1 MVASLLL
8 ASADDTRSSILFW
21 VFLLIFIAT
30 AVITLLGIIGKAK
43 IPEGYLKKLFYA
55 LLLEVVGVII
65 ALAKSTLTPTPP
77 TPTPDDYQV
86 WTVMGQ
92 MDQSQSHLSPSGVS
106 TVAIAVLPQPAMH
119 SDGTFD
125 FYVAARRTSGT
136 YELPTVQFA
145 DAEAKQYKE
154 IHLDAKWDQY
164 NDVKID
170 RDDKNHLATIK
181 PFSLSALPKP
191 PANIESQPKDASSFR
206 SSAHLNLVTASNAGS
221 PAPSPAQSP

>member
-8 ASADDTRSSILFW
+8 ASADDMRGSILFW
-21 VFLLIFIAT
+21 VFLSIFSAT
-30 AVITLLGIIGKAK
+30 AIITLLGIIGKVK
-43 IPEGYLKKLFYA
+43 IGEGYLKKLFYA

-65 ALAKSTLTPTPP
+65 ALAKTTFAPAPAPP
-77 TPTPDDYQV
+77 APDDYQV

-92 MDQSQSHLSPSGVS
+92 MDQSQAHLSPSGVS
-106 TVAIAVLPQPAMH
+106 TVGIAVLPQPAMH

-125 FYVAARRTSGT
+125 FYVAARRTNGT

-145 DAEAKQYKE
+145 DAGAKQFKE
-154 IHLDAKWDQY
+154 IHLDAKWDPY

-181 PFSLSALPKP
+181 PFSLSALPNA
-191 PANIESQPKDASSFR
+191 PANTESQAKDASSFR
-206 SSAHLNLVTASNAGS
+206 SSAPLNLVTASNTAQS
-221 PAPSPAQSP
+221 PAPSPH